1 MKKKKVM
8 KLAYLLMGIA
18 LLLSSCSED
27 LFTGGSDS
35 NEDVTIS
42 LAYSDVSPRD
52 IVVNSRATPQEERH
66 LDNLYIYIFDG
77 NGNLKGYKGIEG
89 EDSLNQNTSSSNS
102 SNSSNKGVI
111 TGIETRSGDSYIY
124 AVANISTGLYPV
136 ETSNGTV
143 EPNKLPINLDENKAR
158 AGEYE
163 FTLDQLKALT
173 FNRSSRNTIQISSA
187 FLMSGAVQ
195 EGKPVNITPAGTI
208 ENGENGENDIRLSR
222 IVSKVKF
229 TIKEKTG
236 DGVTR
241 SFKLDNYSIMNI
253 AMKGTLIGNIDGN
266 KKYNISNDKDVSNIK
281 GLTLGVNDVDSTGA
295 ECFEAYLPENLQ
307 EPQKS
312 VNNQAMRENDGMLIS
327 KEFINA
333 PKYGTYVV
341 LKGKYEETQ
350 NGSTKT
356 ANVTYYVHLGNCS
369 ADYNDYNVERNSM
382 YTFNITV
389 AGVNK
394 IIVEAKQ
401 KEGENEQPGAEGVV
415 MKYGDIGKNL
425 TLDSHYEYMVM
436 RFYQN
441 NIQELKKA
449 GKGYFYQVYAL
460 GKHTDVINVGAT
472 TDGNKNDV
480 DTSWIQFAIKCS
492 RDNSSS
498 TYSTDKTSRGTAC
511 SYPGTEY
518 SSDLYTVENFLKYLY
533 DNSESTSIWT
543 GSDSIG
549 NYVDA
554 TCFVSENYYKDRSW
568 DEYVNDVDKR
578 AFYVANKVWVSKDK
592 RSVYA
597 GAQYGLTQHNIQTF
611 YDRNQA
617 DSVIAYGCETINDEE
632 KPDGGSDYNIKDKA
646 DGSNGNE
653 FWDGRANM
661 MEDIFDEH
669 GKPVKTWDDLKN
681 TRDNLYH
688 SLRIAC
694 MRRNRDLN
702 GDGNISDDEIRWYA
716 PATQQYAGLWIGEEI
731 MSTESKLFNK
741 STKILK
747 YGSNKER
754 MVYYSSTRDAESYLS
769 EEGMATSNMNKGYG
783 GFSPKYVRCVRNL
796 KSWELGYAKTPDPYY
811 SYDSGTKTVTL
822 DKVDE
827 DALNITGEQGE
838 LFDHTERDEGNKPA
852 KKFTIA
858 NSIWKTPY
866 NYKGTTIDPTPENVY
881 NGKYW
886 CYGRYSEN
894 NKKNWRVPNQ
904 REFCI
909 MAMVSTDDDKI
920 DVKWTACRTH
930 FSNMNFRQ
938 SWTYN
943 HIDDDSKNK
952 GAVTMSLKGVSGVR
966 CIKVLK

>member
-27 LFTGGSDS
+27 LFTGGSES
-35 NEDVTIS
+35 NKDVTIS

-52 IVVNSRATPQEERH
+52 IVVNSRTKTQEEHH

-89 EDSLNQNTSSSNS
+89 EDNLNQNTSSSETE
-102 SNSSNKGVI
+102 KQEV
-111 TGIETRSGDSYIY
+111 TGIKTRSGDSYIY

-136 ETSNGTV
+136 ATSNGTV
-143 EPNKLPINLDENKAR
+143 EPNKLPINLDEYKAR

-173 FNRSSRNTIQISSA
+173 FNRNNRNTIQISSA

-195 EGKPVNITPAGTI
+195 QGNLVNITPAGTI
-208 ENGENGENDIRLSR
+208 ENGGNDIRLSR

-229 TIKEKTG
+229 TIKEYTG

-266 KKYNISNDKDVSNIK
+266 KKYNISNNTDVSNIV
-281 GLTLGVNDVDSTGA
+281 GQTLSVNDVDETGA
-295 ECFEAYLPENLQ
+295 EYFKAYLPENLQ
-307 EPQKS
+307 EAQHD
-312 VNNQAMRENDGMLIS
+312 VQDQAKREDDNMS
-327 KEFINA
+327 NPKEFINA

-341 LKGKYEETQ
+341 LKGKYEETKD
-350 NGSTKT
+350 GSTKT
-356 ANVTYYVHLGNCS
+356 AETTYYVHLGDCS
-369 ADYNDYNVERNSM
+369 ANHNDYNVERNCK

-389 AGVNK
+389 AGVDK
-394 IIVEAKQ
+394 IIVEAK
-401 KEGENEQPGAEGVV
+401 KEGNEQPGAEGVV
-415 MKYGDIGKNL
+415 MEYGNMGKNL

-436 RFYQN
+436 RFERKHIQN
-441 NIQELKKA
+441 LQKYNL
-449 GKGYFYQVYAL
+449 GYFYQVYAL
-460 GKHTDVINVGAT
+460 GKKTDPINVKDEANPKTQEHQKKLNG
-472 TDGNKNDV
+472 V
-480 DTSWIQFAIKCS
+480 DTSWIEFAITGRAGSK
-492 RDNSSS
+492 SS
-498 TYSTDKTSRGTAC
+498 YGNENGGRGIPC
-511 SYPGTEY
+511 DYPGKKGKIHTMDIE
-518 SSDLYTVENFLKYLY
+518 TFLKMLY
-533 DNSESTSIWT
+533 DNADNDSFWT
-543 GSDSIG
+543 NGEYI
-549 NYVDA
+549 DA
-554 TCFVSENYYKDRSW
+554 TCFVSENYYSNLRW
-568 DEYVNDVDKR
+568 DQYVNDVDKR
-578 AFYVANKVWVSKDK
+578 AFYVASYVWVSEDT

-597 GAQYGLTQHNIQTF
+597 KAQYGLTQHNIQTF
-611 YDRNQA
+611 YDRSQA
-617 DSVIAYGCETINDEE
+617 GNVTAYGCETINDEE
-632 KPDGGSDYNIKDKA
+632 KPGGGSDYNIKEQA
-646 DGSNGNE
+646 FGSNGNDY
-653 FWDGRANM
+653 WNGRANM
-661 MEDIFDEH
+661 MQDIFIN
-669 GKPVKTWDDLKN
+669 GKPVKTWDDLKD

-702 GDGNISDDEIRWYA
+702 GDGIISEDEIRWYA

-741 STKILK
+741 STKELIIDIGK
-747 YGSNKER
+747 KESSKR
-754 MVYYSSTRDAESYLS
+754 MIYYSSTQDLESFFS
-769 EEGMATSNMNKGYG
+769 EEGMTTGNYDKGSSPYA
-783 GFSPKYVRCVRNL
+783 PKYVRCVRNL
-796 KSWELGYAKTPDPYY
+796 KSGEIGYAQTPDTYY
-811 SYDSGTKTVTL
+811 SYDSKTKTVTL

-858 NSIWKTPY
+858 KDLWTGEY
-866 NYKGTTIDPTPENVY
+866 DYKGTTMTPTPENVY

-886 CYGRYSEN
+886 CYGRYIEN
-894 NKKNWRVPNQ
+894 NEKNWRVPNQ
-904 REFCI
+904 RELCI
-909 MAMVSTDDDKI
+909 MSMVAPI
-920 DVKWTACRTH
+920 DALDSACRTH

-938 SWTYN
+938 SWTY
-943 HIDDDSKNK
+943 K
-952 GAVTMSLKGVSGVR
+952 GWKDKGMLTMSLGVVKGVR

>member
-27 LFTGGSDS
+27 LFTDGSEGY
-35 NEDVTIS
+35 EDVTIS

-89 EDSLNQNTSSSNS
+89 EDNLNQNTSSSE
-102 SNSSNKGVI
+102 KQVI
-111 TGIETRSGDSYIY
+111 TDIKTRSGDSYIY
-124 AVANISTGLYPV
+124 AVANIYTGLYPV
-136 ETSNGTV
+136 ATSNGTV
-143 EPNKLPINLDENKAR
+143 GENKLPINLDEEKAR
-158 AGEYE
+158 AGEYD

-173 FNRSSRNTIQISSA
+173 FNRSNRNTIQISSA

-195 EGKPVNITPAGTI
+195 EGKLVNITPAGTI
-208 ENGENGENDIRLSR
+208 ENGGNDIRLSR

-229 TIKEKTG
+229 TIKEYTG

-253 AMKGTLIGNIDGN
+253 AMNVTLIGKIDHN
-266 KKYNISNDKDVSNIK
+266 DKKYIRDDKDFSKIK
-281 GLTLGVNDVDSTGA
+281 GLTLGVNDVDETGA
-295 ECFEAYLPENLQ
+295 EYFEAYLPENLQ
-307 EPQKS
+307 DAQHD
-312 VNNQAMRENDGMLIS
+312 VQDQAKREDDNMS
-327 KEFINA
+327 NPKEFINA

-350 NGSTKT
+350 DGSTKT
-356 ANVTYYVHLGNCS
+356 AETTYYVHLGDCS
-369 ADYNDYNVERNSM
+369 ANHNDYNVERNCK

-394 IIVEAKQ
+394 IIVEAK
-401 KEGENEQPGAEGVV
+401 KEKGENEQPGAEGVV
-415 MKYGDIGKNL
+415 MEYGNMGKNL

-436 RFYQN
+436 RFERKHIQN
-441 NIQELKKA
+441 LQKYNL
-449 GKGYFYQVYAL
+449 GYFYQVYAL
-460 GKHTDVINVGAT
+460 GKKTNPINVKDKANTQEHQQQRNG
-472 TDGNKNDV
+472 V
-480 DTSWIQFAIKCS
+480 DTNWIEFAITGRNGSKS
-492 RDNSSS
+492 IYGDANNG
-498 TYSTDKTSRGTAC
+498 RGIPC
-511 SYPGTEY
+511 DYPGKGKTMDIE
-518 SSDLYTVENFLKYLY
+518 TFLKMLY
-533 DNSESTSIWT
+533 DNAGNNSFWT
-543 GSDSIG
+543 NGEYI
-549 NYVDA
+549 DA
-554 TCFVSENYYKDRSW
+554 TCFVSENYYSNLSW
-568 DEYVNDVDKR
+568 DQYVNDVDKR
-578 AFYVANKVWVSKDK
+578 AFYVASYVWVSKDT

-597 GAQYGLTQHNIQTF
+597 KAQYGLTQHNIQTF
-611 YDRNQA
+611 YDRNKA
-617 DSVIAYGCETINDEE
+617 GSVTAYGCETINDEE
-632 KPDGGSDYNIKDKA
+632 KPGGGSDYNIKDQA
-646 DGSNGNE
+646 FGSNGNDY
-653 FWDGRANM
+653 WNGRANM
-661 MEDIFDEH
+661 MQDIFIN
-669 GKPVKTWDDLKN
+669 GKPVKTWDDLKD

-702 GDGNISDDEIRWYA
+702 GDGIISEDEIRWYA

-741 STKILK
+741 STKELIIDIGK
-747 YGSNKER
+747 KESSKR
-754 MVYYSSTRDAESYLS
+754 MIYYSSTQDLESFFS
-769 EEGMATSNMNKGYG
+769 EEGMTTGNYDKGSSPYA
-783 GFSPKYVRCVRNL
+783 PKYVRCVRNL
-796 KSWELGYAKTPDPYY
+796 KSGEIGYGETPDPYY
-811 SYDSGTKTVTL
+811 SYNSGTKTVTL

-858 NSIWKTPY
+858 ASLWNGEY
-866 NYKGTTIDPTPENVY
+866 YYKGEKMTPTPENVY

-886 CYGRYSEN
+886 CYGRYIEN
-894 NKKNWRVPNQ
+894 NEKNWRVPNQ
-904 REFCI
+904 RELCI
-909 MAMVSTDDDKI
+909 MSMVAPI
-920 DVKWTACRTH
+920 DALDSACRTH

-938 SWTYN
+938 SWTY
-943 HIDDDSKNK
+943 K
-952 GAVTMSLKGVSGVR
+952 GWKDKGMLTMSLGVVKGVR